1 MWLGSMKHNTS
12 KILEFKSTREPVKV
26 LGIFLGYN
34 QDRIIAENFLN
45 RIRKMKTKLHLWLL
59 SDLTLYDKSLLAKTL
74 GVSQLVCFRF
84 QMQLSKL
91 SKQSFSLCYGRTKKI
106 K

>member
-1 MWLGSMKHNTS
+1 MTKAMWLGSMKHNTS

-34 QDRIIAENFLN
+34 QDKIIAENFLN
-45 RIRKMKTKLHLWLL
+45 RIRKMKTK
-59 SDLTLYDKSLLAKTL
+59 K
-74 GVSQLVCFRF
+74 
-84 QMQLSKL
+84 LSKL
-91 SKQSFSLCYGRTKKI
+91 SKLSSSLSYGRTKKI